1 MNQDLKCQKNIL
13 QSQLHIKSQR
23 NARKKYM
30 LEAIRLKLSDNPFQ
44 NHRVSQ
50 DPGTKNRCNL
60 ETRSLSAFENHE
72 NREGPKNQAVD
83 FTATF
88 GDYSRND
95 RNDQRMNEST
105 NGTGENGV

>member
-1 MNQDLKCQKNIL
+1 
-13 QSQLHIKSQR
+13 
-23 NARKKYM
+23 M

-44 NHRVSQ
+44 DHRVSQ
-50 DPGTKNRCNL
+50 DPGTKTSRIDATSKHDL
-60 ETRSLSAFENHE
+60 FQPSKITS
-72 NREGPKNQAVD
+72 REGPRNQAVD